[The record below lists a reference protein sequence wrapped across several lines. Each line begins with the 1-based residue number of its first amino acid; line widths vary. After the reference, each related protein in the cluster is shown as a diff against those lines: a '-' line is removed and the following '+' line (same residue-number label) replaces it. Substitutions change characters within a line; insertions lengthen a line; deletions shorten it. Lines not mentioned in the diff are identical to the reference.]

1 MNRSAMVFGL
11 VLLVTGCRRGDLAP
25 ASSSSRTAA
34 VSGGESGA
42 QPPAAAAPASGQPA
56 PPAAAA
62 PASGQP
68 APPAAAS
75 DAAADAGGPGA
86 EKAPSGDPRIDEIR
100 KKYAEIQADKGL
112 STSEVRM
119 ACPAREGRAEVR
131 LHRKNNVVSR
141 AELKDIAAGD
151 AGSTYQFYY
160 DNGQLIFALN
170 DAEPFG
176 GLTELRLLQRRYY
189 YHQGSPILCTKRSVV
204 GPPDKVE
211 ALLQQ
216 APNEPVDCAFGL
228 KVQRLASVV
237 SRGAEATDELKK
249 LLCPQP
255 PGQTGR

>member
-11 VLLVTGCRRGDLAP
+11 VLLVTGCGRGDLAP

-34 VSGGESGA
+34 VSGGENGA
-42 QPPAAAAPASGQPA
+42 QPPAPAAPASGQPP
-56 PPAAAA
+56 PPAAA
-62 PASGQP
+62 P
-68 APPAAAS
+68 

-86 EKAPSGDPRIDEIR
+86 AREPSGDPRIDEIR

-131 LHRKNNVVSR
+131 LHRKNNAVSM

-151 AGSTYQFYY
+151 AGSTYHFYY

-189 YHQGSPILCTKRSVV
+189 YHQGSPILCTKKSVV

-211 ALLQQ
+211 SLLQQ
-216 APNEPVDCAFGL
+216 APNEPVDCSFGL

-237 SRGAEATDELKK
+237 SKGAEATDELKK